1 MAENNGM
8 TTKELIMM
16 VIEGQQ
22 EINRRIDELHEKTNS
37 KLSKTEFFS
46 YMGIIISFSVL
57 LQTMM

>member
-22 EINRRIDELHEKTNS
+22 ENNRRIDELHEKTNS

-57 LQTMM
+57 LLTMM

>member
-22 EINRRIDELHEKTNS
+22 EINRRIDETNS

>member
-37 KLSKTEFFS
+37 KLSKTQFFS

>member
-1 MAENNGM
+1 MAEYNGM

>member
-37 KLSKTEFFS
+37 KLSKTEFF
-46 YMGIIISFSVL
+46 
-57 LQTMM
+57 